1 MISAYAIQRDH
12 GTRPDR
18 AMRMTGVLTAP
29 SEKVSAQSGTRRCR
43 LDTAGLFHW
52 RPGLKVPNRG
62 ITVGSFDRAPNLS
75 RLRGGDYLDR
85 GDDVLQCS
93 DLVKG
98 APGRHSLMLGHRHR
112 RSARCCAFR
121 RSRRALSL
129 SGMGGLCSPS
139 LSDASHR
146 VPLLSPGAAPAATGR
161 LRCAA
166 PHRFAG
172 AASRARPGPPGHRR
186 MTELHQARNSEA
198 SRHATDRPPPRA
210 RTP

>member
-1 MISAYAIQRDH
+1 
-12 GTRPDR
+12 
-18 AMRMTGVLTAP
+18 MRMTGVLTAP

-129 SGMGGLCSPS
+129 SGMGGLQ
-139 LSDASHR
+139 
-146 VPLLSPGAAPAATGR
+146 PLPVGR
-161 LRCAA
+161 LA
-166 PHRFAG
+166 PHPVPQPRRRSCRHRAI
-172 AASRARPGPPGHRR
+172 AMRRAS
-186 MTELHQARNSEA
+186 
-198 SRHATDRPPPRA
+198 
-210 RTP
+210 